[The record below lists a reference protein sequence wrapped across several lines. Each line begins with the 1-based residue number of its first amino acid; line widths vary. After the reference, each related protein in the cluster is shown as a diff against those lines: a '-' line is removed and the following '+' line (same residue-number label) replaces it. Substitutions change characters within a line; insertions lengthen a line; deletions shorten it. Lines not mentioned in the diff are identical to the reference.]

1 MKRVLFFLSVI
12 TFNGV
17 MFGQT
22 LSSYSTVSVDF
33 SDNEVYG
40 SGIYYQK
47 TIGMY
52 PQMTISCFDATYNG
66 TVTGFLSISYNASGC
81 NTYRLNAP
89 ILIRDIVQHKFSDTV
104 YFCGTKRLQYP
115 DDTIGVMG
123 FFCG

>member
-40 SGIYYQK
+40 SGIY
-47 TIGMY
+47 
-52 PQMTISCFDATYNG
+52 
-66 TVTGFLSISYNASGC
+66 
-81 NTYRLNAP
+81 
-89 ILIRDIVQHKFSDTV
+89 
-104 YFCGTKRLQYP
+104 
-115 DDTIGVMG
+115 
-123 FFCG
+123 

>member
-52 PQMTISCFDATYNG
+52 PQMTISYFDATYNG
-66 TVTGFLSISYNASGC
+66 DVTGFLSI
-81 NTYRLNAP
+81 
-89 ILIRDIVQHKFSDTV
+89 I
-104 YFCGTKRLQYP
+104 
-115 DDTIGVMG
+115 
-123 FFCG
+123 